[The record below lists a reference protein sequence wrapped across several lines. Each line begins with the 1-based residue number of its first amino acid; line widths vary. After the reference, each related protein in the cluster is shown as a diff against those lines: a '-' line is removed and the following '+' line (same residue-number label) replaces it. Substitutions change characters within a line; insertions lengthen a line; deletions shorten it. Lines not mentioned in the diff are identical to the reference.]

1 MKACIPGKK
10 EQEPLTIAL
19 IIESPEGKKKGRRI
33 LELSPEEEAKVSEEK
48 QDLKALCEKLEGKV
62 FQIQIILDRSGKLAT
77 ISFQEPNR

>member
-10 EQEPLTIAL
+10 QEKLAIAL
-19 IIESPEGKKKGRRI
+19 IVESPERKKRGKRI

-48 QDLKALCEKLEGKV
+48 QDLKALCEKLDGKI
-62 FQIQIILDRSGKLAT
+62 FRTQIILDSSGRLAT